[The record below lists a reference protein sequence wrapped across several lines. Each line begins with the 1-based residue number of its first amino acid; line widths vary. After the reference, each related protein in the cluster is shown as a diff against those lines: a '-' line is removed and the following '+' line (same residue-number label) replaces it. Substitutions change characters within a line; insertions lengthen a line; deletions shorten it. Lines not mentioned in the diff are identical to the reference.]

1 MTGKRPA
8 PILTAAGKSGAVLTV
23 GNVCLLSGEGGIA
36 KSALALSLAAG
47 IAELGEHERGQVCGL
62 FEGPGGPA
70 LLATFEDHPTE
81 TAWRARCLIGQLT
94 TGRISHDRTLSRVH
108 VLDLAGRP
116 LFGPKDDG
124 GRYNERPGRLAG
136 WWDLW
141 SEARRI
147 KPRLIVIDPA
157 LAAYVGEANA
167 AAPVRE
173 FLTALATEAA
183 ELNTGVL
190 LLAHSNKAA
199 RSSNSR
205 KPKPQDLLDPGHV
218 GGSTAWT
225 DGVRG
230 VLAMAWKPGGD
241 AGKTGLDH
249 HQGQLWTSPAHLRP
263 RRDPPRNRGDCR
275 FQKLPERMGQDRRQ
289 FRREGGKPL
298 WLNRRT

>member
-1 MTGKRPA
+1 MGH
-8 PILTAAGKSGAVLTV
+8 
-23 GNVCLLSGEGGIA
+23 N
-36 KSALALSLAAG
+36 
-47 IAELGEHERGQVCGL
+47 ERGEICGL
-62 FEGPGGPA
+62 FDGRGGPT

-81 TAWRARCLIGQLT
+81 TRWRARCLTGQIT
-94 TGRISHDRTLSRVH
+94 NDDISQQQTLSRVH
-108 VLDLAGRP
+108 VLNLAGRP
-116 LFGPKDDG
+116 LFGPRDDG

-183 ELNTGVL
+183 QLNTGVL

-199 RSSNSR
+199 RSSKHQ
-205 KPKPQDLLDPGHV
+205 KPKPEDLLDPGQV

-230 VLAMAWKPGGD
+230 VLAMAWKPEGTAGERVLTVTKANYGPARLACDLDAIRHEKGAIVGFRSGPSGWDTIGGNSD
-241 AGKTGLDH
+241 
-249 HQGQLWTSPAHLRP
+249 
-263 RRDPPRNRGDCR
+263 
-275 FQKLPERMGQDRRQ
+275 
-289 FRREGGKPL
+289 EGEDDGGIV
-298 WLNRRT
+298 